1 MTSQSVGDLAAFFFE
16 HLLHIEISRRGNSME
31 QPEHHVIMD
40 KMETARQDDLGKER
54 VKLSKLDEVPSYT
67 KYSANKTLGC

>member
-1 MTSQSVGDLAAFFFE
+1 
-16 HLLHIEISRRGNSME
+16 ME